1 MIDDILISQETADG
15 LSKIGIGQFFTA
27 NLADRMAFAVMVM
40 VDLTDN
46 PTWFPEGKW
55 ATIQHIRAQ
64 LSDRAAELAKN
75 KNK

>member
-1 MIDDILISQETADG
+1 
-15 LSKIGIGQFFTA
+15 
-27 NLADRMAFAVMVM
+27 MAFAVMVM